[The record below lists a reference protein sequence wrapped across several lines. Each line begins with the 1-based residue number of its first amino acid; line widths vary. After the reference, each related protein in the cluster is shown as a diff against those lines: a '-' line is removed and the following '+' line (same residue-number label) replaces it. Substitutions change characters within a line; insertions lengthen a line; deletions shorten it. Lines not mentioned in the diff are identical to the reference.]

1 MMRTM
6 NALKTYI
13 SSFPRRR
20 ESMVVRVDS
29 RLRGNDGGCGNDDL
43 HRYSRLKTRACSLL
57 AALMFPLIALS
68 APIDDYFT
76 AIKNDNDGALVTV
89 LFRGFDANTL
99 DSDGRHGLHIAMM
112 EGSFKVAKTLLDL
125 SGTKVD
131 TRSKSDET
139 PLMMAALKGNT
150 EFAKRLIARG
160 ADVYKTGWTPLHY
173 AATGGHVEMIKL
185 LLENHAYIDTESP
198 NKTTPLMMAA
208 QYGNAQSVKLLIEEG
223 ADITLKNDVGMTAL
237 DFSRL
242 GESRASFDV
251 LTAALKETSKP
262 APMAQQPAPAA
273 VPVAPAVEPAG
284 NQPFKTRSD

>member
-1 MMRTM
+1 MMRAM
-6 NALKTYI
+6 NALRKLSNALI
-13 SSFPRRR
+13 SSFPLRR
-20 ESMVVRVDS
+20 ESTRTTLDS
-29 RLRGNDGGCGNDDL
+29 RLRGSDGSFG
-43 HRYSRLKTRACSLL
+43 YFRLKTRTCRFL
-57 AALMFPLIALS
+57 AALMFPLIAIS
-68 APIDDYFT
+68 APIDDFFT

-99 DSDGRHGLHIAMM
+99 DSEGRHGLHIALM
-112 EGSFKVAKTLLDL
+112 EGSLKVAKTLLDL

-131 TRSKSDET
+131 TRSKNDET

-150 EFAKRLIARG
+150 VFAKRLIARG

-208 QYGNAQSVKLLIEEG
+208 QYGTARAVKLLIDEG
-223 ADITLKNDVGMTAL
+223 ADIALKNDVGMTAL

-251 LTAALKETSKP
+251 LTAALKEASKP
-262 APMAQQPAPAA
+262 EPVAQQPAPAA
-273 VPVAPAVEPAG
+273 VPVAPAVPAG

>member
-1 MMRTM
+1 MAELWHHKYMKMFKNLTNRVLWVVASAAV
-6 NALKTYI
+6 AL
-13 SSFPRRR
+13 P
-20 ESMVVRVDS
+20 
-29 RLRGNDGGCGNDDL
+29 
-43 HRYSRLKTRACSLL
+43 LL
-57 AALMFPLIALS
+57 AQA

-76 AIKNDNDGALVTV
+76 AIKNDNDGVLVTV

-99 DSDGRHGLHIAMM
+99 DSEGRHGLHVALM
-112 EGSFKVAKTLLDL
+112 EGSLKVAKTLLDL

-131 TRSKSDET
+131 TRSKNDET

-150 EFAKRLIARG
+150 VFAKRLIARG

-208 QYGNAQSVKLLIEEG
+208 QYGDAESVKLLITEG
-223 ADITLKNDVGMTAL
+223 ADISLKNDQGMTAL
-237 DFSRL
+237 DFARF

-251 LTAALKETSKP
+251 LTAVIKAADGAARAVLKLTPTTTLSP
-262 APMAQQPAPAA
+262 LS
-273 VPVAPAVEPAG
+273 PVSPAVATEPVNEPAQK
-284 NQPFKTRSD
+284 QPFKTRFD

>member
-1 MMRTM
+1 MMKTM
-6 NALKTYI
+6 KTMKTLK
-13 SSFPRRR
+13 S
-20 ESMVVRVDS
+20 
-29 RLRGNDGGCGNDDL
+29 L
-43 HRYSRLKTRACSLL
+43 LKTRACSLV
-57 AALMFPLIALS
+57 AALMLPLVVLS

-99 DSDGRHGLHIAMM
+99 DSEGRHGLHIAMM

-131 TRSKSDET
+131 TRSKNDET
-139 PLMMAALKGNT
+139 PLMIAALKGHT
-150 EFAKRLIARG
+150 AFAKRMIDKG
-160 ADVYKTGWTPLHY
+160 ADVNKTGWTPLHY

-208 QYGNAQSVKLLIEEG
+208 QYGNAATVQLLIDEG
-223 ADITLKNDVGMTAL
+223 ADMAAKNDQGMTAL

-242 GESRASFDV
+242 GENRASFDV
-251 LTAALKETSKP
+251 LTAELKALEQPQKPTAPDATQSAAKPKTNTTPIEVKE
-262 APMAQQPAPAA
+262 PAA
-273 VPVAPAVEPAG
+273 ATPTD
-284 NQPFKTRSD
+284 NKQPFKSRF

>member
-1 MMRTM
+1 MMLTM
-6 NALKTYI
+6 NVLKNILKTKA
-13 SSFPRRR
+13 
-20 ESMVVRVDS
+20 
-29 RLRGNDGGCGNDDL
+29 CGFI
-43 HRYSRLKTRACSLL
+43 
-57 AALMFPLIALS
+57 AALLFPLAALS

-99 DSDGRHGLHIAMM
+99 DSEGRHGLHIAMM

-131 TRSKSDET
+131 TRSKNDET
-139 PLMMAALKGNT
+139 PLMIAALKGHT
-150 EFAKRLIARG
+150 AFAKRMIDRG

-173 AATGGHVEMIKL
+173 AATGGHVDMIKL
-185 LLENHAYIDTESP
+185 LLDNHAYIDTESP

-208 QYGNAQSVKLLIEEG
+208 QYGTAQAVKLLIEEG
-223 ADITLKNDVGMTAL
+223 ADITLKNEVGMTAL

-251 LTAALKETSKP
+251 LTEALKNADGAVKAVLKLEPTKTI
-262 APMAQQPAPAA
+262 APVEMKEAA
-273 VPVAPAVEPAG
+273 VPAEPAA
-284 NQPFKTRSD
+284 NKQPFKTRFD

>member
-1 MMRTM
+1 MMLAM
-6 NALKTYI
+6 NALKMI
-13 SSFPRRR
+13 
-20 ESMVVRVDS
+20 
-29 RLRGNDGGCGNDDL
+29 
-43 HRYSRLKTRACSLL
+43 LKTRACSLF
-57 AALMFPLIALS
+57 AALVFPVAAFC
-68 APIDDYFT
+68 APIDDYFV

-89 LFRGFDANTL
+89 LFRGFDANSL
-99 DSDGRHGLHIAMM
+99 DSEGRHGLHIAMM
-112 EGSFKVAKTLLDL
+112 EGAFKVAKTLLDL

-131 TRSKSDET
+131 TRSKNDET
-139 PLMMAALKGNT
+139 PLMIAALKGHT
-150 EFAKRLIARG
+150 AFAKRMIERG

-251 LTAALKETSKP
+251 LTEALKNAGGATDAALKLAPPKTIAPSEVSEPAAAAEPTSK
-262 APMAQQPAPAA
+262 
-273 VPVAPAVEPAG
+273 
-284 NQPFKTRSD
+284 QPFKTRSD

>member
-1 MMRTM
+1 MTALRKLS
-6 NALKTYI
+6 NALI

-20 ESMVVRVDS
+20 ESTRTTLDS
-29 RLRGNDGGCGNDDL
+29 RLRGNDGSFG
-43 HRYSRLKTRACSLL
+43 YSRLKTKACSLL
-57 AALMFPLIALS
+57 AALMFPLIAIS
-68 APIDDYFT
+68 APIDDFFT

-99 DSDGRHGLHIAMM
+99 DSEGRHGLHIALM
-112 EGSFKVAKTLLDL
+112 EGSLKVAKTLLDL

-131 TRSKSDET
+131 TRSKNDET

-150 EFAKRLIARG
+150 VFAKRLIARG
-160 ADVYKTGWTPLHY
+160 ADVYKTGWAPLHY

-208 QYGNAQSVKLLIEEG
+208 QYGTAQAVKLLIDEG

-237 DFSRL
+237 DFSRF
-242 GESRASFDV
+242 GESRASLDV
-251 LTAALKETSKP
+251 LTAALKDASKP
-262 APMAQQPAPAA
+262 APVAQQQPAPAA
-273 VPVAPAVEPAG
+273 VPVAPAVPAG

>member
-1 MMRTM
+1 MMKVM
-6 NALKTYI
+6 KMLKSILKTKVCG
-13 SSFPRRR
+13 
-20 ESMVVRVDS
+20 VV
-29 RLRGNDGGCGNDDL
+29 
-43 HRYSRLKTRACSLL
+43 
-57 AALMFPLIALS
+57 AALMFPLVVLA

-99 DSDGRHGLHIAMM
+99 DSEGRHGLHIAMM
-112 EGSFKVAKTLLDL
+112 EGSLKVAKTLLDL
-125 SGTKVD
+125 SGTQVD

-139 PLMMAALKGNT
+139 PLMLAALKGHT
-150 EFAKRLIARG
+150 SFAKRLIERG

-208 QYGNAQSVKLLIEEG
+208 QYGTAQAVKLLIDEG
-223 ADITLKNDVGMTAL
+223 ADISLKNDIGMTAL
-237 DFSRL
+237 DFSRF

-251 LTAALKETSKP
+251 LTAALKEAEKP
-262 APMAQQPAPAA
+262 ASVAPVTSSTAPATKPAAATDA
-273 VPVAPAVEPAG
+273 VVEPA
-284 NQPFKTRSD
+284 NKQPFKTRFD

>member
-1 MMRTM
+1 MMVAM
-6 NALKTYI
+6 NALKIITKKI
-13 SSFPRRR
+13 A
-20 ESMVVRVDS
+20 
-29 RLRGNDGGCGNDDL
+29 RGWI
-43 HRYSRLKTRACSLL
+43 L
-57 AALMFPLIALS
+57 AAAMLPLAVS
-68 APIDDYFT
+68 AAPIDDFFV

-99 DSDGRHGLHIAMM
+99 DSEGRHGLHIALM
-112 EGSFKVAKTLLDL
+112 EGSLKVAKTLLDL
-125 SGTKVD
+125 SGTQVD
-131 TRSKSDET
+131 TRSKNDET

-150 EFAKRLIARG
+150 AFAKRLIARG

-208 QYGNAQSVKLLIEEG
+208 QYGNAQSVKLLIDEG
-223 ADITLKNDVGMTAL
+223 ADISLKNDQGMTAL

-251 LTAALKETSKP
+251 LAAAIKTADGAARAILKLTPTKTIGPVEAKEP
-262 APMAQQPAPAA
+262 AAPAE
-273 VPVAPAVEPAG
+273 PAV
-284 NQPFKTRSD
+284 NKQPFKTRFD

>member
-6 NALKTYI
+6 NALKNI
-13 SSFPRRR
+13 
-20 ESMVVRVDS
+20 
-29 RLRGNDGGCGNDDL
+29 
-43 HRYSRLKTRACSLL
+43 LKTKACSLI
-57 AALMFPLIALS
+57 AAVVFPLAALS

-99 DSDGRHGLHIAMM
+99 DSEGRHGLHIALM
-112 EGSFKVAKTLLDL
+112 EGSLKVAKTLLDL

-131 TRSKSDET
+131 TRSKNDET
-139 PLMMAALKGNT
+139 PLMMAALKGHT
-150 EFAKRLIARG
+150 VVAKRLIARG

-208 QYGNAQSVKLLIEEG
+208 QYGTAQAVKLLIDEG

-251 LTAALKETSKP
+251 LTAALKEASKP
-262 APMAQQPAPAA
+262 APVAQQPAPAA
-273 VPVAPAVEPAG
+273 VPVAPAVPAG

>member
-1 MMRTM
+1 MAELWHHKYMKMFKNLTNRVLWVVASAAV
-6 NALKTYI
+6 AL
-13 SSFPRRR
+13 P
-20 ESMVVRVDS
+20 
-29 RLRGNDGGCGNDDL
+29 
-43 HRYSRLKTRACSLL
+43 LL
-57 AALMFPLIALS
+57 AQA

-76 AIKNDNDGALVTV
+76 AIKNDNDGVLVTV

-99 DSDGRHGLHIAMM
+99 DSEGRHGLHVALM
-112 EGSFKVAKTLLDL
+112 EGSLKVAKTLLDL

-131 TRSKSDET
+131 TRSKNDET

-150 EFAKRLIARG
+150 VFAKRQIARG

-223 ADITLKNDVGMTAL
+223 ADITLKNDVGMAAL

-251 LTAALKETSKP
+251 LTEALKSADGAARAVLKL
-262 APMAQQPAPAA
+262 APTKTIAPVEVKEPAA
-273 VPVAPAVEPAG
+273 AVEPASK
-284 NQPFKTRSD
+284 QPFKTRFD

>member
-1 MMRTM
+1 MILTM
-6 NALKTYI
+6 KAIKNTLKTKTCGLI
-13 SSFPRRR
+13 AALLFP
-20 ESMVVRVDS
+20 
-29 RLRGNDGGCGNDDL
+29 
-43 HRYSRLKTRACSLL
+43 L
-57 AALMFPLIALS
+57 AALC

-76 AIKNDNDGALVTV
+76 AIKNDNDSALVTV

-99 DSDGRHGLHIAMM
+99 DSEGRHGLHIALM
-112 EGSFKVAKTLLDL
+112 EGSLKVAKTLLDL

-160 ADVYKTGWTPLHY
+160 ADVNKTGWTPLHY

-208 QYGNAQSVKLLIEEG
+208 QYGTAQAVKLLIEEG
-223 ADITLKNDVGMTAL
+223 ADITLKNEIGMAAL

-251 LTAALKETSKP
+251 LTEALKNADGATKAALTPEPTKTVAPLDIKKAVVP
-262 APMAQQPAPAA
+262 AEPAA
-273 VPVAPAVEPAG
+273 
-284 NQPFKTRSD
+284 NKQPFKSRFD

>member
-1 MMRTM
+1 
-6 NALKTYI
+6 
-13 SSFPRRR
+13 
-20 ESMVVRVDS
+20 MVVRVDF

-43 HRYSRLKTRACSLL
+43 HRYSRLKTRVCSLL
-57 AALMFPLIALS
+57 AALTFPLIALS

-99 DSDGRHGLHIAMM
+99 DSEGRHGLHIALM

-131 TRSKSDET
+131 TRSKNDET
-139 PLMMAALKGNT
+139 PLMIAALKGST

-173 AATGGHVEMIKL
+173 AATGGHLEMIKL

-208 QYGNAQSVKLLIEEG
+208 QYGTAQAVKLLLEEG
-223 ADITLKNDVGMTAL
+223 ADLTLKNDLGMTAL
-237 DFSRL
+237 DFSRQA
-242 GESRASFDV
+242 EKRDSFDV
-251 LTAALKETSKP
+251 LMAALQTTP
-262 APMAQQPAPAA
+262 APKQTVPAVVPAAPAESA
-273 VPVAPAVEPAG
+273 SK
-284 NQPFKTRSD
+284 QPFKTRPD

>member
-1 MMRTM
+1 MLVMH
-6 NALKTYI
+6 ALKNT
-13 SSFPRRR
+13 
-20 ESMVVRVDS
+20 
-29 RLRGNDGGCGNDDL
+29 
-43 HRYSRLKTRACSLL
+43 LKTMTCSLI
-57 AALMFPLIALS
+57 AAVAFPLAALS

-99 DSDGRHGLHIAMM
+99 DSEGRHGLHIALM
-112 EGSFKVAKTLLDL
+112 EGSLKVAKTLLDL

-131 TRSKSDET
+131 TRSKQDET

-150 EFAKRLIARG
+150 AFAKRLIARG

-208 QYGNAQSVKLLIEEG
+208 QYGNAQSVKLLIDEG
-223 ADITLKNDVGMTAL
+223 ADISLKNDQGMTAL

-251 LTAALKETSKP
+251 LTEAIKNADGAAREVLQPTPTSNI
-262 APMAQQPAPAA
+262 APAMAKKPVA
-273 VPVAPAVEPAG
+273 VPVPAVDI
-284 NQPFKTRSD
+284 QPFKTRTD